1 MLEQVARINGHD
13 DKGAI
18 HSKWLNFADEVF
30 QNLESGPTQRKSSDQ
45 TVNLLNQARQIIA
58 QSEEKIKQQ
67 ADRIQLL
74 QHLATTDELT
84 GVTNRRGVLNEFER
98 ELDRVNRDVSQGGL
112 FIMIDLDNF
121 KMINDTYG
129 HEAGD
134 AALKLVGKTLST
146 DSRTM
151 DVVGRM
157 GGDEFVLLFVNTT
170 RKNALERAQF
180 LIQKLNNL
188 SFIWN
193 EEEILIRASLG
204 LKEYGKMSTVKQIFA
219 AADADMYANKAENK
233 KSERQ
238 TTKEISF
245 SSKNTNKQGL
255 STMAGTIRT

>member
-1 MLEQVARINGHD
+1 MLEQLTRPSNHD

-30 QNLESGPTQRKSSDQ
+30 QNLDSAAIKEKDVDA
-45 TVNLLNQARQIIA
+45 TVTLLSEARQII
-58 QSEEKIKQQ
+58 QEQEN
-67 ADRIQLL
+67 RIAVL
-74 QHLATTDELT
+74 QRLATTDELT
-84 GVTNRRGVLNEFER
+84 GVTNRRGVMREFER

-134 AALKLVGKTLST
+134 AALKLVAKTLNT

-170 RKNALERAQF
+170 RKSALERAQF
-180 LIQKLNNL
+180 LIKKLNNL

-193 EEEILIRASLG
+193 EEEIEVRASLG
-204 LKEYGKMSTVKQIFA
+204 LKEYGKTSTTQQIFA
-219 AADADMYANKAENK
+219 AADADMYANKNDK
-233 KSERQ
+233 K
-238 TTKEISF
+238 
-245 SSKNTNKQGL
+245 N
-255 STMAGTIRT
+255 MA

>member
-1 MLEQVARINGHD
+1 MLEQAARLKNYD
-13 DKGAI
+13 DKSAI
-18 HSKWLNFADEVF
+18 HSKWLHFADEVF
-30 QNLESGPTQRKSSDQ
+30 QNLESSPIKNKNTDQ
-45 TVNLLNQARQIIA
+45 TVNLLTQAHQIIS
-58 QSEEKIKQQ
+58 QSEAKIKEQE
-67 ADRIQLL
+67 DRIQLL
-74 QHLATTDELT
+74 QRLATTDELT
-84 GVTNRRGVLNEFER
+84 GLTNRRGVLNEFER

-170 RKNALERAQF
+170 RKRALARAQF
-180 LIQKLNNL
+180 LIKKLNNL

-193 EEEILIRASLG
+193 KKEILIRASLG
-204 LKEYGKMSTVKQIFA
+204 LKEYGKTSSVKQIFA
-219 AADADMYANKAENK
+219 AADANMYANKAENK
-233 KSERQ
+233 KIERN
-238 TTKEISF
+238 TTQEISF
-245 SSKNTNKQGL
+245 ASSNNKQNGL
-255 STMAGTIRT
+255 SAMADAMST

>member
-1 MLEQVARINGHD
+1 MLEQLTR
-13 DKGAI
+13 KEETGAT

-30 QNLESGPTQRKSSDQ
+30 QNLDSQDNNETHNDAA
-45 TVNLLNQARQIIA
+45 VNLLNQARQIIA
-58 QSEEKIKQQ
+58 QSEEKIKEQ
-67 ADRIQLL
+67 DERIQLL
-74 QHLATTDELT
+74 QRLATTDELT
-84 GVTNRRGVLNEFER
+84 GVTNRRGVIKSFER
-98 ELDRVNRDVSQGGL
+98 ELDRVNRDKSQGGL

-134 AALKLVGKTLST
+134 TALQLVGKALSD

-170 RKNALERAQF
+170 RKDALERAQF
-180 LIQKLNNL
+180 IIKKLNNL
-188 SFIWN
+188 SFIWK

-204 LKEYGKMSTVKQIFA
+204 IKEYGKSSTVKQIFA

-233 KSERQ
+233 KIERNV
-238 TTKEISF
+238 TKEISF
-245 SSKNTNKQGL
+245 APNKGQK
-255 STMAGTIRT
+255 TMSNMFEVINS